1 MAEQSDLERTESATP
16 KRLEQ
21 AREEGQVA
29 RSRELTTFA
38 LLVTGFGGLYSM
50 AGTVSANFEAVF
62 RRAFTFDRAAGFET
76 RMMMRQ
82 LSLLGFHGAMTILP
96 ILAACMLVALLSP
109 MALGGLMISGKP
121 LGFNFTRLNPISGL
135 GKMFSGQSLTT
146 LGFAFAKS
154 VLVGGVAIL
163 VMRHYRD
170 AALGLGSES
179 LNTALGHA
187 LQMVANC
194 CIWIIASMLVLVLI
208 DVPYQLWQHGKK
220 LRMTKEEVKREFKES
235 EGDPFIKGKIRQQQ
249 REMARRRMM
258 AQVPLAD
265 VIVTNPTHYAVALQ
279 YQDGTMKA
287 PRLLAKG
294 ADLVAARI
302 REIGAEHN
310 IPVLESPPLARALF
324 QHTELNQEIPAA
336 LYGAVAEVLAWVYQL
351 RRWHKDGSGD
361 APDAP
366 SELTVP
372 PELDIPARGAGSLA

>member
-1 MAEQSDLERTESATP
+1 MAEESDLDRTENATP

-38 LLVTGFGGLYSM
+38 LLLTGFGGLYAM
-50 AGTVSANFEAVF
+50 AGTVSANFQAVF
-62 RRAFTFDRAAGFET
+62 RSAFTFDRAAGFESG
-76 RMMMRQ
+76 MMLQR
-82 LSLLGFHGAMTILP
+82 LSLLAFHGALTILP
-96 ILAACMLVALLSP
+96 ILAACMAVALFSP
-109 MALGGLMISGKP
+109 MALGGFIISGKP
-121 LGFNFTRLNPISGL
+121 LGFNFNRMNPISGL
-135 GKMFSGQSLTT
+135 GKMFSGQSLAT

-154 VLVGGVAIL
+154 VLVGGVAML

-170 AALGLGSES
+170 AALGLGGES
-179 LNTALGHA
+179 LNTGLGHA
-187 LQMVANC
+187 LQMVANT
-194 CIWIIASMLVLVLI
+194 CIWIIASMLVLVVL
-208 DVPYQLWQHGKK
+208 DVPYQPWQHAKK
-220 LRMTKEEVKREFKES
+220 LRMTKEEIKREFKES

-279 YQDGTMKA
+279 YQDGAMRA
-287 PRLLAKG
+287 PRLVAKG

-302 REIGAEHN
+302 REIAAEHN
-310 IPVLESPPLARALF
+310 IPMLESPPLARALF
-324 QHTELNQEIPAA
+324 QHTELNQEIPAG

-351 RRWHKDGSGD
+351 RRWHKDGSGN